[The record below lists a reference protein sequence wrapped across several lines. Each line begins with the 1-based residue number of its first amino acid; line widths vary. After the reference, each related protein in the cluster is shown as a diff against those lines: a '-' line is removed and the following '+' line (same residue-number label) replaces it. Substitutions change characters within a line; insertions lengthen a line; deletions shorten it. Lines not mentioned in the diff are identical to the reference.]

1 MGTTKD
7 KLFVDYVDMVKK
19 MIYDSNMIRNSL
31 LEIIDKI
38 FILNDRA
45 SGAQGAQGDVDEGTK
60 EKYVIDHALTYE
72 ELDILIVET
81 RKIILKLYISCERD
95 FMSTLKIFQAI
106 IETQILET
114 NKRQIKEL
122 ETGIEMEY
130 AG

>member
-1 MGTTKD
+1 
-7 KLFVDYVDMVKK
+7 
-19 MIYDSNMIRNSL
+19 
-31 LEIIDKI
+31 
-38 FILNDRA
+38 
-45 SGAQGAQGDVDEGTK
+45 
-60 EKYVIDHALTYE
+60 LTYE
-72 ELDILIVET
+72 ELDILIVEA